1 MFDFIQN
8 PRDEKSD
15 PLAYAALVLILAVL
29 YILAAKV
36 RIPLALEHSIV
47 SVVIFGSEGIALGMA
62 LFFGAK
68 VWPGIFI
75 GQFIVALTGHI
86 GVLPSLEISI
96 VNSAEAVLAVYL
108 FNRYRLDNQ
117 LRHLRDVL
125 GLMMLIV
132 LVLQPFSAIGGSTA
146 LWLHGTISG
155 HEYLQTMF
163 SWWFGNVMGQ
173 ILFTPFV
180 LLMLHHYRQIRP
192 GEFLL
197 YGLVFAG
204 YLYWLDLGLVIQ
216 NPSLLL
222 TLTVPVVIWI
232 VSRKGL
238 TYGTFLSIII
248 AVISSYS
255 VFRQTGA
262 FSSESLTDNII
273 NINFYI
279 LANVSAILISGILIE
294 ERKRNEQRLQEKV
307 AAEVARNKEQQALM
321 FQQSRL
327 AQMGEM
333 IAMIAHQW
341 RQPLN
346 NLALVNQTIV
356 MKFRRNK
363 LDEEAIKSF
372 HEKSKELIGHM
383 SETINDFRNFFRS
396 EKEKQNFCVTEM
408 VEKVI
413 SITESLGEMHQIR
426 IDLETGDEPLY
437 TYGYP
442 NEFSQAILNL
452 LTNARD
458 ALVENAPETKWIK
471 LRIQSTEREII
482 VTVEDNAG
490 GIPEANM
497 EKIFDPYFSTKEDK
511 NGTGLGLYMVKMI
524 IVEHMQSDIQV
535 TNTESGAR
543 FTITLPKGSEA

>member
-1 MFDFIQN
+1 MFDIIQN
-8 PRDEKSD
+8 LRDEKSHS
-15 PLAYAALVLILAVL
+15 LAYAALVLILAAL

-36 RIPLALEHSIV
+36 RIPLTEPQDIV
-47 SVVIFGSEGIALGMA
+47 SVVIFASEGIALGAA

-75 GQFIVALTGHI
+75 GQLVVALTGHM
-86 GVLPSLEISI
+86 GLLPSLEISL
-96 VNSAEAVLAVYL
+96 VNSAEAVLAVHL
-108 FNRYRLDNQ
+108 FNRYHLDNQ
-117 LRHLRDVL
+117 LRHLRDVI
-125 GLMMLIV
+125 GLMILIV
-132 LVLQPFSAIGGSTA
+132 LVLQPLSAIGGSTA
-146 LWLHGTISG
+146 LWVHGLIPHSA
-155 HEYLQTMF
+155 YLQTLF

-173 ILFTPFV
+173 ILFAPFV
-180 LLMLHHYRQIRP
+180 LLMLHHYRKIHP
-192 GEFLL
+192 GIFLL

-204 YLYWLDLGLVIQ
+204 YLYWLELGLVIL

-222 TLTVPVVIWI
+222 TLTVPAVIWI

-238 TYGTFLSIII
+238 TYGTFLAIIV

-255 VFRQTGA
+255 AFHHVGA
-262 FSSESLTDNII
+262 FSSQSLTNNII

-294 ERKRNEQRLQEKV
+294 ERKQNEQRLHEKV
-307 AAEVARNKEQQALM
+307 AAEVVRNKKQQVLM
-321 FQQSRL
+321 FHQSRL

-346 NLALVNQTIV
+346 NLALVNQMIV
-356 MKFRRNK
+356 IKFRRDK
-363 LDEEAIKSF
+363 LDEAEMNSF
-372 HEKSKELIGHM
+372 HEKSKDLISHM
-383 SETINDFRNFFRS
+383 SETINDFRNFFRP
-396 EKEKQNFCVTEM
+396 EKEKQNFCVTE
-408 VEKVI
+408 VIEKVI
-413 SITESLGEMHQIR
+413 SLTESLGEMHQIR
-426 IDLETGDEPLY
+426 IDLEAGDELLY

-452 LTNARD
+452 LTNAKD
-458 ALVENAPETKWIK
+458 ALVENDPETKWIK
-471 LRIQSTEREII
+471 IRIQSTKEEII
-482 VTVEDNAG
+482 ITVEDNAE

-535 TNTESGAR
+535 ANTESGAR